1 MEKISGLRP
10 VSETGTNPK
19 DEYGAHK
26 VALGVV
32 PATANIFLAMA
43 MGHGSEKYGPF
54 NFRVSKVQGF
64 IYLEACKRHL
74 EALIDGQDFDPS
86 TGIPHGAFV
95 MATMAVYVDAWVNGF
110 LIDNRPLPGRGGDLI
125 EALNRVPG
133 EPKRTPEQITQIIK
147 DIIDSNKKDTDIG
160 QRSSTGTKGAGPHQ
174 GSGNRDSD
182 GSSSGS
188 QGSGLD
194 RTDNRGEAAWSPQVP
209 RPGSVK

>member
-1 MEKISGLRP
+1 MKKINGLRP
-10 VSETGTNPK
+10 VSESGINPK

-43 MGHGSEKYGPF
+43 MGHGAEKYGPY

-95 MATMAVYVDAWVNGF
+95 MATMAVYVDAWINGF
-110 LIDNRPLPGRGGDLI
+110 LIDNRPLPGKGGDLI

-133 EPKRTPEQITQIIK
+133 EPKHTPEQMQAIIEG
-147 DIIDSNKKDTDIG
+147 IIASNKQEKVSGERSHLGSGDSLPLKAAAHRDTDGTVADRPGKGLEPNDDRSQG
-160 QRSSTGTKGAGPHQ
+160 QRH
-174 GSGNRDSD
+174 
-182 GSSSGS
+182 
-188 QGSGLD
+188 
-194 RTDNRGEAAWSPQVP
+194 SPIP
-209 RPGSVK
+209 WIRS